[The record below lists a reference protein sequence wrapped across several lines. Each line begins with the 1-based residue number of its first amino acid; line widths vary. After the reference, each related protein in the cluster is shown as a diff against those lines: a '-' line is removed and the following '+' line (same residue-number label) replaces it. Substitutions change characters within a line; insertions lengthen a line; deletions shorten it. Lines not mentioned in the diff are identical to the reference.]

1 MTDVKLLE
9 QYEDA
14 KRLFVRKHC
23 HKIHSMSDVD
33 TQYEVIRRIGNASS
47 VLDIGC
53 GSGDLL
59 IKLRTIGYKGK
70 LKGIDKYNI
79 VNVGAKKI
87 QELGM
92 DIEMEQID
100 VENQTETNK
109 WDVGTMV
116 SILCLT
122 PKFLDIIKLYSEIC
136 SRLIIVDVASGGYP
150 RLNRLIPDKIEQ
162 KFKTKI
168 TTREIGFNMQDT
180 LTELTKY
187 YETINFQR
195 LDDAFKF
202 KTADEMVQYFETNG
216 KGAWDPEPSQDIWN
230 DILTY
235 VKSIAQEEIDEKGFW
250 LEPKPYFVI
259 TAENPIEYV
268 IPYTSYV
275 HRCDGIKV

>member
-1 MTDVKLLE
+1 MTDVRLLE
-9 QYEDA
+9 QYEDD
-14 KRLFVRKHC
+14 KRLLVRKFC
-23 HKIHSMSDVD
+23 HKHYSISDVD

-59 IKLRTIGYKGK
+59 VKLRTIGYKGK

-79 VNVGAKKI
+79 VNVGARNI

-92 DIEMEQID
+92 DIEMEQMD

-122 PKFLDIIKLYSEIC
+122 PKFLDIIKRYSQIC
-136 SRLIIVDVASGGYP
+136 SRLIIVDVASGGFP

-162 KFKTKI
+162 KFKTKM

-180 LTELTKY
+180 LTEMTKY
-187 YETINFQR
+187 YETIHFQR

-202 KTADEMVQYFETNG
+202 KTADELVQYFETND
-216 KGAWDPEPSQDIWN
+216 KGGWHPEPSQDIWN

-259 TAENPIEYV
+259 TAENPIENV

>member
-9 QYEDA
+9 QYEDD
-14 KRLFVRKHC
+14 KRLLVRKHC
-23 HKIHSMSDVD
+23 HKHHSISDVD

-59 IKLRTIGYKGK
+59 VKARTIGYKGK

-79 VNVGAKKI
+79 VNVGAKNI

-92 DIEMEQID
+92 DIEMEQMD

-122 PKFLDIIKLYSEIC
+122 PKFLDIIKRYSQIC
-136 SRLIIVDVASGGYP
+136 SRLIIVDVASGGFP

-162 KFKTKI
+162 KFKTKM

-187 YETINFQR
+187 YETINFQK

-202 KTADEMVQYFETNG
+202 KTADEMVKYFETNG
-216 KGAWDPEPSQDIWN
+216 KGGWFPEPSQDIWN

-259 TAENPIEYV
+259 TAENPIENL

>member
-1 MTDVKLLE
+1 MTDVMLLE

-14 KRLFVRKHC
+14 KRLSIRKHC
-23 HKIHSMSDVD
+23 HNIYSISDVD

-59 IKLRTIGYKGK
+59 VKLRTIGYKGK

-79 VNVGAKKI
+79 VNVGAKNI
-87 QELGM
+87 QEMGM

-100 VENQTETNK
+100 IEKQIETNK
-109 WDVGTMV
+109 WDVGAMV

-122 PKFLDIIKLYSEIC
+122 PKFLDIIKRYSQIC

-187 YETINFQR
+187 YETINFQK

-202 KTADEMVQYFETNG
+202 KTADEMVTYFETSG
-216 KGAWDPEPSQDIWN
+216 KGAWLPELSQDIWN

-259 TAENPIEYV
+259 TAENPIENL

>member
-23 HKIHSMSDVD
+23 HNIHSMSDVD
-33 TQYEVIRRIGNASS
+33 TQYEVVHRIGNASS

-59 IKLRTIGYKGK
+59 VKLRTIGYKGK

-79 VNVGAKKI
+79 VNVGAKNI

-122 PKFLDIIKLYSEIC
+122 PKFLDIIKRYSQIC

-187 YETINFQR
+187 YETINFQK

-216 KGAWDPEPSQDIWN
+216 KGGWLPEPSQDIWN

-259 TAENPIEYV
+259 TAENPIENL

>member
-1 MTDVKLLE
+1 MTDVILLE

-14 KRLFVRKHC
+14 KRLFIRKHC
-23 HKIHSMSDVD
+23 HLNHSISDVD
-33 TQYEVIRRIGNASS
+33 TQYEVIRRIGNANS

-59 IKLRTIGYKGK
+59 VKLRTIGYKGK

-79 VNVGAKKI
+79 VNVGAKNI
-87 QELGM
+87 QEMGM

-122 PKFLDIIKLYSEIC
+122 PKFLDIIKRHSQIC
-136 SRLIIVDVASGGYP
+136 SSLIIVDVASGGYP

-187 YETINFQR
+187 YETINFQK
-195 LDDAFKF
+195 LDDTFKF
-202 KTADEMVQYFETNG
+202 KTADEMVKYFETNG
-216 KGAWDPEPSQDIWN
+216 KSAWLPEPSQDIWN

-259 TAENPIEYV
+259 TAENPIENL

-275 HRCDGIKV
+275 HRCDGVKV